1 MKVLITALD
10 TGPSECWVFEV
21 EVEEI
26 TPSNIV
32 KVYEQTLILEG
43 GELVSGFQNHTML
56 HWQPAS
62 GGAAATFILS
72 AVDPHFGLIRVIGFV
87 EKAGP
92 RDFILTH

>member
-1 MKVLITALD
+1 MKVLISSLD
-10 TGPSECWVFEV
+10 TGPSDCWVFEA

-43 GELVSGFQNHTML
+43 VELVPGFQNHTML

-62 GGAAATFILS
+62 GGAAATFIMS
-72 AVDPHFGLIRVIGFV
+72 AFDSYFGVVRVIGFV
-87 EKAGP
+87 EEAEP
-92 RDFILTH
+92 RILS